1 MTQGTFAGFEKK
13 MRASGLS
20 ERTVRT
26 FRLHW
31 ERLAHGETGL
41 LSENEVLPAPTL
53 SDSAAL
59 DPSCRRL
66 GEAALTRLAVI
77 RLNGGLGT
85 SMGLRGPKSLLPVR
99 DRLTFLDILTRHILA
114 IREATGVSLPLL
126 LMNSFRTEE
135 ETLRYME
142 RYPDLAVEGLPLS
155 FLQHRVPKVEAA
167 SLQPAF
173 WPVEPELEWCPP
185 GHGDLFLALDDSGVL
200 SRLLEQ
206 GYEYAFIANADN
218 LGASIS
224 TEILGHL
231 DREGLDFV
239 MEAADR
245 TPADRKG
252 GHLAMLHDGRLVL
265 RESAQCPPA
274 ERDAFQDVERHRYFN
289 TNNIWLRL
297 AALKSLLDSHHGVL
311 PLPTILNRKNIDPRD
326 PSSPPVIQLETA
338 MGAAISLFENAGALR
353 VPRGRFSPVKTTD
366 DLLAVRSDA
375 YVLTPDSRVQLA
387 PQRTAPPAVDLDP
400 VVYRLVERFD
410 ARFPDGPP
418 SLLECRELV
427 VRGDV
432 TFGANVVVRGS
443 ARIQASSPSLI
454 AAGTLVE
461 SRLDLP

>member
-1 MTQGTFAGFEKK
+1 MAGTFDAFETR
-13 MRASGLS
+13 MREAGLS
-20 ERTVRT
+20 DRAVRT
-26 FRLHW
+26 FQLHW
-31 ERLAHGETGL
+31 ERLAQGETGL
-41 LSENEVLPAPTL
+41 LSESNILPAPSL
-53 SDSAAL
+53 PDSTDL

-99 DRLTFLDILTRHILA
+99 DGHTFLDILTRHILA

-135 ETLRYME
+135 ETLRHLE
-142 RYPDLAVEGLPLS
+142 RYRNLPSQGLPLS
-155 FLQHRVPKVEAA
+155 FVQHRVPKVGAD
-167 SLQPAF
+167 SLEPVS
-173 WPVEPELEWCPP
+173 WPREPELEWCPP

-200 SRLLEQ
+200 SRLLEL
-206 GYEYAFIANADN
+206 GYEYAFVANADN

-224 TEILGHL
+224 TEILGYL
-231 DREGLDFV
+231 DREGYDFV

-245 TPADRKG
+245 TAADRKG
-252 GHLAMLHDGRLVL
+252 GHLARLRDGRLVL
-265 RESAQCPPA
+265 RESAQCPPS

-297 AALKSLLDSHHGVL
+297 AALKSLLDSRQGVL

-326 PSSPPVIQLETA
+326 PASPRVIQLETA
-338 MGAAISLFENAGALR
+338 MGAAISFFQNTGALR

-387 PQRTAPPAVDLDP
+387 PQRTVPPAVDLDP
-400 VVYRLVERFD
+400 AVYRLVDRFD

-432 TFGANVVVRGS
+432 TFGGAVVVRGC
-443 ARIQASSPSLI
+443 ARIEASGPSRI
-454 AAGTLVE
+454 AGGTMVE
-461 SRLDLP
+461 GRLDLS